1 LDFLM
6 NTVDALTQA
15 RVLIETGWCQG
26 SAAKTGDGREC
37 FAHSEHACQFC
48 PTGAVTRVTWPWE
61 PDDDPELWEANNL
74 AWEALAKAIRNEY
87 GWDMSEHLPW
97 SVIQDWNDEPGR
109 TKEEVL
115 EMFDR
120 AIELVE
126 EE

>member
-1 LDFLM
+1 M

-26 SAAKTGDGREC
+26 SAAKMSDGREC

-48 PTGAVTRVTWPWE
+48 PTGAVARVTWPWE
-61 PDDDPELWEANNL
+61 DDDLKDELWHANHDS
-74 AWEALAKAIRNEY
+74 WEALSKAIREEY
-87 GWDMSEHLPW
+87 GWNMSEHPPW
-97 SVIQDWNDEPGR
+97 TVIQDWNDEPGR
-109 TKEEVL
+109 TKNEVL

-120 AIELVE
+120 AIELARE